1 MTEQQSNSRYEIL
14 VGLHVSDQ
22 DSYDRY
28 RAGMTPILKDHG
40 GYFRYDYTIDTM
52 LQGNADDPH
61 NRVFVLSFPDQS
73 TQERFFALPEYKAV
87 RAEHFEP
94 AVKSGGIL
102 AAYAC
107 EVPISS

>member
-1 MTEQQSNSRYEIL
+1 MTQPSTTQRYEIL

-22 DSYDRY
+22 EHYTNY
-28 RAGMTPILKDHG
+28 RSGMTPILKDHG

-52 LQGNADDPH
+52 LQGNADEPH

-73 TQERFFALPEYKAV
+73 TMERFFSNEDYKAV
-87 RAEHFEP
+87 RAQHFDP
-94 AVKSGGIL
+94 AVESGGIL

-107 EVPISS
+107 EVPDRG

>member
-1 MTEQQSNSRYEIL
+1 MTDPQTTSRYEIL
-14 VGLHVSDQ
+14 VGLHVSNQ
-22 DSYDRY
+22 DSYNNY

-40 GYFRYDYTIDTM
+40 GFFRYDYTIDTM
-52 LQGNADDPH
+52 LQGDADDQH

-73 TQERFFALPEYKAV
+73 TMESFFNHPEYKAV
-87 RAEHFEP
+87 RAEHFNP

-107 EVPISS
+107 EVPNNA

>member
-1 MTEQQSNSRYEIL
+1 MPDNSNTTRYEIL
-14 VGLHVSDQ
+14 VGLHVNDQ

-40 GYFRYDYTIDTM
+40 GFFRYDYTVDAM
-52 LQGNADDPH
+52 LQGNADDQH

-73 TQERFFALPEYKAV
+73 TMERFFDHAEYKAV
-87 RAEHFEP
+87 RAQYFEP

-102 AAYAC
+102 AAYQCDAPAH
-107 EVPISS
+107 V